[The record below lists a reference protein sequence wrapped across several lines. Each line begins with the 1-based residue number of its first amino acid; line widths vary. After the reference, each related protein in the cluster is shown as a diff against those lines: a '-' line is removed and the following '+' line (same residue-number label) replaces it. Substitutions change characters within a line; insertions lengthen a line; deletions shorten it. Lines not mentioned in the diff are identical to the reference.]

1 MIQGGATT
9 QLTPVG
15 VGWGDYVIAWL
26 LTYSGSDCRL
36 WSYVYSK
43 CVESE
48 LCRRVIEMLPS
59 IGLSIMRHK
68 CYADL
73 DDLNDAEPR
82 FLETPQPPN
91 STSTKPTTT
100 TKASHPNTYS
110 NAQKQ
115 SPSKPK
121 RLSRLGPRNQ
131 SPSPGSSLPS
141 STLPT

>member
-1 MIQGGATT
+1 M
-9 QLTPVG
+9 G

-26 LTYSGSDCRL
+26 LTYQGGDCRL

-91 STSTKPTTT
+91 STSKPTNTT
-100 TKASHPNTYS
+100 PNNHTKTM
-110 NAQKQ
+110 QKLKTPK
-115 SPSKPK
+115 PSKTKLPK
-121 RLSRLGPRNQ
+121 MPMPSRRLCPESLPEAPQ
-131 SPSPGSSLPS
+131 THLPSPTP
-141 STLPT
+141 PT

>member
-1 MIQGGATT
+1 MPTT

-91 STSTKPTTT
+91 NTSKPTSTTTQKPRLLK
-100 TKASHPNTYS
+100 TKLLKTKTP
-110 NAQKQ
+110 K
-115 SPSKPK
+115 PSKQTPTQT
-121 RLSRLGPRNQ
+121 PRNQ